1 MKKFDRALSVI
12 YAVCGSVATVCFG
25 AYLIKQFFY
34 PEGRFPLFVAAAALL
49 AVALPVLFRRPLRR
63 LLGKAYPVLKAVMC
77 AGLLFFTVSF
87 AVLCAVIGVRAG
99 EARVPAPDYGE
110 GTVFIVFGA
119 KTERDGRPSVVLAA
133 RLDRAAEAMENTPG
147 SVCIVSGGQGSNEI
161 RPEADSMRDYLISR
175 GIAAD
180 RIITEPDSH
189 NTAEN
194 IRNSVKLIGNMDGVR
209 RVVCVSTF
217 THVGRIRILA
227 GREGLEAE
235 YLASPFPKKELIFPN
250 LVREYLSYARTYLIG
265 Y

>member
-12 YAVCGSVATVCFG
+12 YAVCGSVAAVCFG
-25 AYLIKQFFY
+25 AYLIKLFY
-34 PEGRFPLFVAAAALL
+34 YSEGRFPLFVAT
-49 AVALPVLFRRPLRR
+49 AVLFSIILPVLFRKPLRR
-63 LLGKAYPVLKAVMC
+63 RLGKAYVVLKTVMC

-87 AVLCAVIGVRAG
+87 AVLCAVIGS
-99 EARVPAPDYGE
+99 EARAAYDPVPDYGE
-110 GTVFIVFGA
+110 GTIFVVFGA

-133 RLDRAAEAMENTPG
+133 RLDRAAEAMEKTPG

-161 RPEADSMRDYLISR
+161 RPEAESMQDYLIAR

-217 THVGRIRILA
+217 THVGRIRTLA
-227 GREGLEAE
+227 GREGLTAE
-235 YLASPFPKKELIFPN
+235 YLASPYPKKELIFPN
-250 LVREYLSYARTYLIG
+250 LVREYLSYVRTYLIG

>member
-12 YAVCGSVATVCFG
+12 YAVCGSVAAVCFG

-34 PEGRFPLFVAAAALL
+34 PEGRFPLFVAASVLL
-49 AVALPVLFRRPLRR
+49 AVILPAVFRKPLRR
-63 LLGKAYPVLKAVMC
+63 LLGRAYTPLKSVMC
-77 AGLLFFTVSF
+77 AALLFFTVSF
-87 AVLCAVIGVRAG
+87 AVLCAVIGSGAN
-99 EARVPAPDYGE
+99 AANVPAPDYGD

-119 KTERDGRPSVVLAA
+119 KTERDGSPSAVLAA
-133 RLDRAAEAMENTPG
+133 RLDRAVEAMEKTPG
-147 SVCIVSGGQGSNEI
+147 SLCIVSGGQGENEI
-161 RPEADSMRDYLISR
+161 RPEAESMRDYLISR
-175 GIAAD
+175 GIGAD
-180 RIITEPDSH
+180 RIVTEPDSH

-194 IRNSVKLIGNMDGVR
+194 IRNSMKLLRDMDGVR

-235 YLASPFPKKELIFPN
+235 YLASPYPKKELIFPN